1 MNTTER
7 CTRVWRWRKKGVI
20 NRKQTFGLRELIKPT
35 YSEEAFRKQSGDKLA
50 GLQLQWITAGRVR
63 VAQESSEKEAG
74 LGH

>member
-1 MNTTER
+1 M
-7 CTRVWRWRKKGVI
+7 WRWRKKGVI
-20 NRKQTFGLRELIKPT
+20 NRKQTFELRELIKPT
-35 YSEEAFRKQSGDKLA
+35 YSEEAFREQSGGKLA